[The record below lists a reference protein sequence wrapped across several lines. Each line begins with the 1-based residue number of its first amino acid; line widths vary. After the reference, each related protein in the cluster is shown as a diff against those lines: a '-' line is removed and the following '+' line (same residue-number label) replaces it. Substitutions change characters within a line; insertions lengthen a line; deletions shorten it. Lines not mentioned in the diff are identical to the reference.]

1 MLVLRAKKLCLIKV
15 NCRTMSDEDDYC
27 TILGCGELSLY
38 CNNDINNPATM
49 QYINN
54 YGPCHLS
61 TPYKSGQTKHQPTF
75 IDWMMIGERDCFML
89 SLLDS
94 SKQQICV
101 MGGSKKNVCPA
112 TRTKNGEQVP
122 LSHCLYRYVCIY
134 WQGYTRQPS
143 SHVMSL
149 RAAAIWLVE

>member
-15 NCRTMSDEDDYC
+15 NCRTMSDDDDYY

-61 TPYKSGQTKHQPTF
+61 TLINQDKQNISQ
-75 IDWMMIGERDCFML
+75 R
-89 SLLDS
+89 SL
-94 SKQQICV
+94 I
-101 MGGSKKNVCPA
+101 
-112 TRTKNGEQVP
+112 E
-122 LSHCLYRYVCIY
+122 
-134 WQGYTRQPS
+134 
-143 SHVMSL
+143 
-149 RAAAIWLVE
+149 

>member
-15 NCRTMSDEDDYC
+15 NCRTMSDDDDYY
-27 TILGCGELSLY
+27 TILGCGELCLY

-75 IDWMMIGERDCFML
+75 IDWMVIGERDCFML

-101 MGGSKKNVCPA
+101 MGGSKKMFAQQRGP
-112 TRTKNGEQVP
+112 RTVNR
-122 LSHCLYRYVCIY
+122 SHCLIVSIGTCVYIDKDIR
-134 WQGYTRQPS
+134 G
-143 SHVMSL
+143 SHPAM
-149 RAAAIWLVE
+149 WCP